1 MRNVIVV
8 MVLLLGGCQSWSEVT
23 GNRFSATMLYRRPA
37 VIDQIDQETSFA
49 TNPIKIE
56 PGEHRLIVQG
66 SAPGWPGGPPLQ
78 VYYLN
83 AEPCKRY
90 YINAQFKDTISQ
102 EWAPVIDYIQ
112 TISDCK
118 IVPATK

>member
-1 MRNVIVV
+1 
-8 MVLLLGGCQSWSEVT
+8 MV
-23 GNRFSATMLYRRPA
+23 YRRPA
-37 VIDQIDQETSFA
+37 VIDQIDNQASFT

-56 PGEHRLIVQG
+56 PGEHRLILQG
-66 SAPGWPGGPPLQ
+66 SAPGWPDGPPLK

-90 YINAQFKDTISQ
+90 YINAQFKDMISQ
-102 EWAPVIDYIQ
+102 EWTPVIDYVQ
-112 TISDCK
+112 TISECK

>member
-1 MRNVIVV
+1 MRKVTVV

-23 GNRFSATMLYRRPA
+23 GSRFSATTPYRRAA
-37 VIDQIDQETSFA
+37 VIDQIGNQASFT

-56 PGEHRLIVQG
+56 PGEHRLILQG
-66 SAPGWPGGPPLQ
+66 SAPGWPGGPPMQ

-90 YINAQFKDTISQ
+90 YINAQFKDMNSQ
-102 EWAPVIDYIQ
+102 EWTPVIDYVEA
-112 TISDCK
+112 ISECK
-118 IVPATK
+118 FVPATK

>member
-8 MVLLLGGCQSWSEVT
+8 LVILLGGCQSWSEVT

-37 VIDQIDQETSFA
+37 GIDQIDNQNSF
-49 TNPIKIE
+49 TTDPIKIE
-56 PGEHRLIVQG
+56 PGEHRLVLQG

-90 YINAQFKDTISQ
+90 YINAQFKDTVSQ
-102 EWAPVIDYIQ
+102 EWAPVIDYVQ
-112 TISDCK
+112 TISECK